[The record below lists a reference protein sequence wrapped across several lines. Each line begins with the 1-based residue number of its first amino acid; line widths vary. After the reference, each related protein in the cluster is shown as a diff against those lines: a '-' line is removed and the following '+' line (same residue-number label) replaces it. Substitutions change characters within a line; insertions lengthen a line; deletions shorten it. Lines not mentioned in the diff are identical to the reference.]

1 MLKCSVL
8 FSVSNFFKNC
18 KIHIWSHSSTS
29 KKFCGK
35 VHVCQMQHL
44 SVLKVPKRDFSVAHS
59 HLADVAVKFTIFSHF
74 NDHRMFDVAP
84 VQNTAAEVKK
94 IIQIYRNNTLYALQY
109 ACMSR
114 FKGESYDKSITHK
127 IVFV

>member
-1 MLKCSVL
+1 M
-8 FSVSNFFKNC
+8 
-18 KIHIWSHSSTS
+18 
-29 KKFCGK
+29 
-35 VHVCQMQHL
+35 
-44 SVLKVPKRDFSVAHS
+44 AHS
-59 HLADVAVKFTIFSHF
+59 HLANVAVKFTIFSHF